1 MAKKDIQNRKKELQA
16 EIQATKDL
24 ATVQLELI
32 KNAQTR
38 KALSNEAI
46 GLKEQLLKKL
56 ESEESLTG
64 QINSIQEAIDGML
77 REQIE
82 RGEEVNQHYIDQLDS
97 LKSHLEKNKQI
108 ALAEQERNNLNEA
121 GRGILKDMLG
131 INSDIE
137 AAVTGGALKA
147 LFLNKAFESVSASAK
162 RITDGI
168 KEGVTQL
175 GLSANEAV
183 MLQGKVEMASWSLTG
198 FLYGTEAIAASAKA
212 ITAEYGNVNA
222 ASDEL
227 IKGVTE
233 LSAVTGDASSAL
245 KLAESFEAAGV
256 PADEVRDKIEDISK
270 EVGISSTMAVKG
282 LENQMHRLVGAS
294 EQEIEAIIK
303 GNAELAKRG
312 TTMEKIEGL
321 ANNMLD
327 IESSMRSEAK
337 ARALLG
343 RDIGANEMRSLS
355 AQLMTATSAEER
367 AKIEQQ
373 MADLLLEQAGTAE
386 EFNNLSLVQQNAM
399 AEAYGMSRED
409 LAVQIQKSEKQK
421 ELTEKYG
428 EYAGLMETAQGYAAT
443 GLSFIGDT
451 VLEMVKLIAKTAIF
465 NSMMN
470 GGSVLGNMKDGV
482 MNMIGRGGG
491 GGDAGGVPGL
501 EATQDAGGQAAQSA
515 SGSGGGL
522 KSLADGLREMG
533 DGKVFAG
540 IGAVAL
546 AGPAFIVALP
556 SIPFLLFMGKVK
568 LKALKENFTGLA
580 EGLSQMSATF
590 MGSLALGTFAIAA
603 IPSILGIPFLLFFG
617 KVKLKAL
624 EENFGSLGRGLA
636 QMTQGILGALTL
648 LIAAPAL
655 ALGMLAI
662 PFLTFMSIPG
672 LGAVLS
678 ANFTGLSAGL
688 AAFGNPGTAVFVL
701 IGIGLMALLGAAMI
715 PFAYALSL
723 LSPLLEAFG
732 NVVVGVM
739 SAIPPIIQA
748 IADGFVTMLGAITP
762 EAIAGLLLLG
772 PALMLASVGMLA
784 FSASLLVGAFASFFG
799 GGLVDQIV
807 LLGMVGPGVASA
819 GEGLALVA
827 ENIGVIT
834 TSMSGLGDLVS
845 PLYALAGGLGAFAV
859 AAGMGSLFGGG
870 IVETI
875 RQLSELGPGMTQT
888 GNALDTISSTF
899 GSLSSEMNVLSES
912 MQKVAEVSG
921 ELWGVSG
928 ALLGIAGGL
937 TAISFAGLLAIPTF
951 AALGGLAAIAPT
963 LMSLGDFFGF
973 GGEGESDNSTTNTTD
988 NSNKEL
994 LEEIKGLRN
1003 DIKGQPI
1010 VLNIDGKAV
1019 SRIQR
1024 VGRQQSN
1031 NRGAYQSL

>member
-1 MAKKDIQNRKKELQA
+1 MAKKDIQNRKKELQE

-24 ATVQLELI
+24 AAAQLALI
-32 KNAQTR
+32 KNAQTT

-56 ESEESLTG
+56 ENEESLTG

-97 LKSHLEKNKQI
+97 LKSHLEKNKEI

-175 GLSANEAV
+175 GLSVNESV
-183 MLQGKVEMASWSLTG
+183 MLQGKIEAASWSMTG
-198 FLYGTEAIAASAKA
+198 FLYGTEAVAASAKA

-222 ASDEL
+222 ASSEL

-245 KLAESFEAAGV
+245 QLAEAFESAGV

-282 LENQMHRLVGAS
+282 LEGQMHRLVGAS
-294 EQEIEAIIK
+294 EEELEAIIK

-327 IESSMRSEAK
+327 IETSMRNEAK

-373 MADLLLEQAGTAE
+373 MADLLLEQAGSAE

-428 EYAGLMETAQGYAAT
+428 EYAGLMETAQGYAQA
-443 GLSFIGDT
+443 GLSFVGDT

-491 GGDAGGVPGL
+491 GDGGGVPGL

-568 LKALKENFTGLA
+568 LKALEENFTGLSK
-580 EGLSQMSATF
+580 GLQEMSK
-590 MGSLALGTFAIAA
+590 AA
-603 IPSILGIPFLLFFG
+603 
-617 KVKLKAL
+617 
-624 EENFGSLGRGLA
+624 
-636 QMTQGILGALTL
+636 LGALTMIL
-648 LIAAPAL
+648 VGPAL
-655 ALGMLAI
+655 ALGLLAI
-662 PFLTFMSIPG
+662 PFLGFMSIPG
-672 LGAVLS
+672 LGALME
-678 ANFTGLSAGL
+678 ANFVGLSAGL

-732 NVVVGVM
+732 NIVVGVM

-772 PALMLASVGMLA
+772 PALMVASVGMLA

-807 LLGMVGPGVASA
+807 LLGTVGPGVKDA
-819 GEGLALVA
+819 GDGLASVA
-827 ENIGVIT
+827 ENMSLLTESLSGV
-834 TSMSGLGDLVS
+834 SSLVT
-845 PLYALAGGLGAFAV
+845 PMYALAGGLAAFAGSV
-859 AAGMGSLFGGG
+859 AIGSIFGGG
-870 IVETI
+870 LVETI
-875 RQLSELGPGMTQT
+875 RQLSDLGPGMEQT
-888 GNALDTISSTF
+888 GGALNNISLTF
-899 GSLSSEMNVLSES
+899 RELSSDMDVLSES
-912 MQKVAEVSG
+912 MQKVAEVSD

>member
-1 MAKKDIQNRKKELQA
+1 MAKKDIQNRKKELQE

-24 ATVQLELI
+24 AAAQLALI
-32 KNAQTR
+32 KNAQTT

-56 ESEESLTG
+56 ENEESLTG

-77 REQIE
+77 KEQIE
-82 RGEEVNQHYIDQLDS
+82 RGDEVNQHYIDQLDS
-97 LKSHLEKNKQI
+97 LKSHLEKNKEI

-121 GRGILKDMLG
+121 GRGILKDLLG

-162 RITDGI
+162 RISDGI

-175 GLSANEAV
+175 GLSVNEAV

-327 IESSMRSEAK
+327 IETSMRNEAK

-428 EYAGLMETAQGYAAT
+428 EYAGMMETAQGYAAA
-443 GLSFIGDT
+443 GLSFVGDT

-491 GGDAGGVPGL
+491 GSSGGGGVPGL

-568 LKALKENFTGLA
+568 LKALEENFSGLATGLNSMA
-580 EGLSQMSATF
+580 STFMGSLAVAAFGIAAIPSILSIPFLLFMGLTPLQQLAPNFTSLSAGLTAMASTF
-590 MGSLALGTFAIAA
+590 MGSLALGAFAVAAALGIA
-603 IPSILGIPFLLFFG
+603 SIPFLI
-617 KVKLKAL
+617 AI
-624 EENFGSLGRGLA
+624 SL
-636 QMTQGILGALTL
+636 LG
-648 LIAAPAL
+648 IAA
-655 ALGMLAI
+655 
-662 PFLTFMSIPG
+662 
-672 LGAVLS
+672 S
-678 ANFTGLSAGL
+678 AGLSALGVGL
-688 AAFGNPGTAVFVL
+688 TALGTAAASGLPFLGIAL
-701 IGIGLMALLGAAMI
+701 IGALGLAMI
-715 PFAYALSL
+715 PFAIALNIAT
-723 LSPLLEAFG
+723 PAIEAFG
-732 NVVVGVM
+732 GVIVGVM
-739 SAIPPIIQA
+739 GAIPPIIGA

-762 EAIAGLLLLG
+762 EAIAGLMLLG
-772 PALMLASVGMLA
+772 PALLMASVGMLA
-784 FSASLLVGAFASFFG
+784 FSASLLVGAFASWFG

-807 LLGMVGPGVASA
+807 LLGTVGPGVKEA

-827 ENIGVIT
+827 DNMSLLTENLSGV
-834 TSMSGLGDLVS
+834 SSLVT
-845 PLYALAGGLGAFAV
+845 PMYALAGGLAAFAGSV
-859 AAGMGSLFGGG
+859 AIGSIFGGG

-875 RQLSELGPGMTQT
+875 RQLSELGPGMVQT
-888 GNALDTISSTF
+888 GNALDTISLTI
-899 GSLSSEMNVLSES
+899 GTLSSNIDVLSES